1 MPLPPNPGQRS
12 HPLKRTFWVPW
23 RGHREFFTG
32 RIHLH
37 VDQVL
42 QASGGQCV
50 LESAAKRGVLFSVWS
65 SPLAPSRSGRLFHA
79 SSLLTWAEITPLER
93 AFRYPPQ
100 VPTHEWGELSPERQG
115 RLLGAEG
122 FQIRLS

>member
-65 SPLAPSRSGRLFHA
+65 SPLARQEVGGFFMPLLFSRGQRLHPW
-79 SSLLTWAEITPLER
+79 S
-93 AFRYPPQ
+93 
-100 VPTHEWGELSPERQG
+100 V
-115 RLLGAEG
+115 LLGIPRKSPPMSVVSCLLRGRADSSERRD
-122 FQIRLS
+122 FRFV